1 MDRWSTENSLSLQ
14 CTSECCE
21 PRCSIIDIGYQIPE
35 CQAPY
40 GATARSIPN
49 PKRDGIIEVRR
60 RHNNEGTVTGSELV
74 LLRPVLCNESEITT
88 DIRTANIWSSFPVMI
103 YVEEVPVG
111 PFHRFLTHPCSFPD
125 TTSLLIIPVLD
136 T

>member
-1 MDRWSTENSLSLQ
+1 M
-14 CTSECCE
+14 
-21 PRCSIIDIGYQIPE
+21 
-35 CQAPY
+35 
-40 GATARSIPN
+40 
-49 PKRDGIIEVRR
+49 
-60 RHNNEGTVTGSELV
+60 TGSELV

-103 YVEEVPVG
+103 YVEEVPVV
-111 PFHRFLTHPCSFPD
+111 PFHRFLFVDLFRQSCVPATAFAVATFLTHPCSFPD